1 MDDYGFS
8 KTSRLLNAADY
19 KAVFNNAQ
27 FKVSSRHFLVLAIS
41 NDRLNSRL
49 GLVIA
54 KKHVPLAVQRN
65 RIKRL
70 IRNAFRL
77 NSELLPNLDLVVL
90 ARKDA
95 DRLENQ
101 QLTETVIALWRE
113 LNVKLERKTANP
125 VATSR
130 QQPC

>member
-1 MDDYGFS
+1 MAEFS
-8 KTSRLLNAADY
+8 FPKTSRLLNAADY

-41 NDRLNSRL
+41 NDRLYSRL

-54 KKHVPLAVQRN
+54 KKHIPLAIQRN

-77 NSELLPNLDLVVL
+77 NPEVLTNLDLVVL

-95 DRLENQ
+95 DRLDNK
-101 QLTETVIALWRE
+101 QLTEALIALWRE
-113 LNVKLERKTANP
+113 LNEKLKRKSVKP
-125 VATSR
+125 VASDHVR
-130 QQPC
+130 

>member
-8 KTSRLLNAADY
+8 KTSRLLSAADY
-19 KAVFNNAQ
+19 KAVFSNAQ

-41 NDRLNSRL
+41 NDRPNSRL

-54 KKHVPLAVQRN
+54 KKHVSLAVQRN
-65 RIKRL
+65 RVKRS

-95 DRLENQ
+95 DRLENK
-101 QLTETVIALWRE
+101 QLTETILALWRE
-113 LNVKLERKTANP
+113 LATKLKRKTANP
-125 VATSR
+125 DAASK